1 MAHLFNSDP
10 AAYLPH
16 RYPFLMLDRILEVE
30 PGVSARAEKLV
41 TGPMD
46 CLPQMLLVEAVAQ
59 LAGIA
64 ANHQEGEGGFLASLG
79 RTEFGSGSVRAG
91 DRLTVSV
98 RILKSFGRLC
108 LVEGSVECA
117 GNKLVETELTLG
129 IGRV

>member
-1 MAHLFNSDP
+1 
-10 AAYLPH
+10 
-16 RYPFLMLDRILEVE
+16 MLDRILEVE
-30 PGVSARAEKLV
+30 HGVSARAEKLV
-41 TGPMD
+41 TGPLD
-46 CLPQMLLVEAVAQ
+46 GLPRMLLVEAVAQ

-79 RTEFGSGSVRAG
+79 RTEFGNFGVRAG

-108 LVEGSVECA
+108 LVQGTVECC
-117 GNKLVETELTLG
+117 GNRLVKTELTLG